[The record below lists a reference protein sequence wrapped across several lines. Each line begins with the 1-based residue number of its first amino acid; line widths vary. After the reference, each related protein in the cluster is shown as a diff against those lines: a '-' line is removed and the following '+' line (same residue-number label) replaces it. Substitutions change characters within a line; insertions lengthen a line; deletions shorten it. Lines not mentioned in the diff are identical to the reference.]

1 MKKSRAS
8 KRITQLLHL
17 WHKHLGLY
25 AAIFIIILS
34 LTGIALNHTG
44 ALNLNKIYISSN
56 WLLDHYNIAEPSIL
70 KHYPVN
76 KTAVYQAD
84 DLLIINNNVITPIQQ
99 AVVGAVIQGDFI
111 IIALKSKLLLIE
123 DNTHV
128 IATFDQKDGVPAK
141 INKIGLSTDQ
151 QLVFETEA
159 KLITVDESFSQWSDF
174 NSSEIIWSTSLTLDK
189 ALKKELN
196 KRYRAHI
203 IQLETLILDLHS
215 GRFFGQYGELFFDF
229 IAILLIFLAISGVFV
244 WFKLNRSP

>member
-1 MKKSRAS
+1 MKRSRPN

-25 AAIFIIILS
+25 AAIFIILLS

-44 ALNLNKIYISSN
+44 TLNLNNLYISSD
-56 WLLDHYNIAEPSIL
+56 WLLDHYNVAEPSTL
-70 KHYPVN
+70 KHFPVN

-99 AVVGAVIQGDFI
+99 AIVGAVDQGDLVI
-111 IIALKSKLLLIE
+111 VALKNKLLLIE
-123 DNTHV
+123 DNAHV
-128 IATFDQKDGVPAK
+128 IAIFDQKDGVPTK
-141 INKIGLSTDQ
+141 INRIGLSADQ
-151 QLVFETEA
+151 QVIFETET
-159 KLITVDESFSQWSDF
+159 KLITVNDSFSQWSRF
-174 NSSEIIWSTSLTLDK
+174 NNSEIIWSTSHAIDK
-189 ALKKELN
+189 ALRKELN

-203 IQLETLILDLHS
+203 IQLETLVLDLHS